1 MIVVGPPGS
10 GKRTYIRDRLSHKE
24 TTKLELQLKD
34 GSTFQCAASPSHLEV
49 IIPDNNQ
56 STRDQ
61 YILGALQTTSD
72 DQPSL
77 IKEKDKEKEKDKD
90 KVACREIVLWCAHRL
105 SYDAQCALRR
115 IMDDSLTG
123 TEFILCTTHLDVI
136 IEPIQSRCVIIR
148 LKKRERD
155 EMLIKWT
162 EVSGETSLPTIRL
175 PKTPAEVVE
184 LVSGWRIPPAAIL
197 LEMCLKHKITL
208 EEATRRC
215 IGCTRTY
222 DPYMWLL

>member
-10 GKRTYIRDRLSHKE
+10 GKRTYIRNLLTHKE
-24 TTKLELQLKD
+24 TTKLELHLKD
-34 GSTFQCAASPSHLEV
+34 GSIFQCAASPSHTEV
-49 IIPDNNQ
+49 IIPDGGQ

-77 IKEKDKEKEKDKD
+77 I
-90 KVACREIVLWCAHRL
+90 VAKTQTKTKTKTCRKIILFCAQRL

-115 IMDDSLTG
+115 IMDDSLLG
-123 TEFILCTTHLDVI
+123 TDFILCTTHLDVI
-136 IEPIQSRCVIIR
+136 IEPIQSRCIIIR
-148 LKKRERD
+148 LKKRETD
-155 EMLIKWT
+155 KMLSEWT
-162 EVSGETSLPTIRL
+162 EVSSETTLPTIRL

-184 LVSGWRIPPAAIL
+184 LVSGWRIPPAAII

-208 EEATRRC
+208 EDAAIRC
-215 IGCTRTY
+215 VGCTRTS
-222 DPYMWLL
+222 DPYLWLL